1 MLRNENDNENKNNVT
16 TKMKQHTLVLL
27 LAALLLTAC
36 SDYLFDESGGSSR
49 LDGMQLNISTIEMA
63 DELVSIGGTRAAET
77 DGAGIAAVSG
87 DAASDSYLAHPLE
100 GDNPYGLKAY
110 RMPLP
115 LVGIHSAAASAGTC
129 YSACDNIAGSPTGQA
144 QGQGQAQTRAS
155 INDIASTENFHDSL
169 TIWGFT
175 DGNTCLYNQILVKK
189 ITNWRTSVQWP
200 YRTNDDYMRFYALS
214 PSMETTDITINTEPT
229 YSSKPVFTYK
239 LPETAGEMVDL
250 LIGESSNISIKAGP
264 TGATAGN
271 PRAENLGQDNKIIDL
286 QFRHLLTAVRFSQK
300 VIPAGLKISK
310 IELQGVATTAK
321 YNPETADTPTGTTGS
336 WSDHTGSATYS
347 INTDF
352 DGTDGSGV
360 YIDNN
365 QVFFMLP
372 QTVGSGVKLNITLVD
387 SNASSI
393 EGAATK
399 SHVLSC
405 SLTGDVW
412 KKGYTVN
419 YMITIGEVEEGYYFL
434 LENNVNETSMEH
446 SNSIVNGSFTLHSY
460 HNYRDYSTGVGESS
474 KHVANWSVNG
484 YSNTGVDNFT
494 ITDDTKNENGLG
506 WLTVDG
512 LSTGQLNEYTG
523 GYGATVN
530 YSLRPQ
536 EYTKEANHETVLGA
550 NNHKAETLD
559 LSKYAPYYVDAPTA
573 GTQETANCYI
583 VNREGTYKFPLKYGN
598 KKDNNTEAAC
608 FKDHTGTVISH
619 QYIKDQIEAKNS
631 SFTYELIEGN
641 NYRKMEYVFDAST
654 NINGEKFLKG
664 ELVWQ
669 DVASLI
675 KNNIS
680 VTTSPD
686 QTMQF
691 EVGVSR
697 PGNAVLALKARKKI
711 TYYTKVGEDYVKNT
725 SQGTSGEA
733 VDGDNWETLWLWH
746 IWMTDEV
753 YQNEGNAAGGNSYDS
768 QYLNYN
774 GKNNGPGDHIVT
786 LYQADGT
793 NEVAK
798 ILPVNLGWVPDN
810 PDFGFYSPREGWVEL
825 KQVGSNNTIR
835 VKITQ
840 HARQPLITGTGTF
853 YQWGRPTPFPA
864 FRSVDG
870 KTVRP
875 IYNINNEDISDNFV
889 LAEITNMG
897 EAVSEP
903 FKVLQGEYNGLA
915 NGPQDSWFPTDNNP
929 GYPVGHSDYTNAL
942 WDENTKTVYDP
953 CPRGFRMPAASVFYG
968 FSKKTGTTGTAK
980 TITTGTGDEAGK
992 LNMYPNVDG
1001 QKNGDRNYGGYFY
1014 TRAYSSAENATNP
1027 KRYDPMVYIPATG
1040 QFHGNKYKPN
1050 EDNKMN
1056 ISSNRQV
1063 DNYNG
1068 IYWTGEYFDTNTTA
1082 GCGLWIIT
1090 DYDASGGSA
1099 SKPVFGYFDS
1109 SDHKFNYYGTLRSIR
1124 PRKN

>member
-16 TKMKQHTLVLL
+16 TIMKQHTLVLL

-175 DGNTCLYNQILVKK
+175 DGDACLYNQILVTK

-264 TGATAGN
+264 TGATAGD

-484 YSNTGVDNFT
+484 YSNTGVDNTFT

-573 GTQETANCYI
+573 ETQETANCYI
-583 VNREGTYKFPLKYGN
+583 VNREGTYKFPLIYGN

-619 QYIKDQIEAKNS
+619 KYIKDQIEAKNS

-711 TYYTKVGEDYVKNT
+711 TYYTKDGEGNYVKDT
-725 SQGTSGEA
+725 SQGTNGEA

-774 GKNNGPGDHIVT
+774 GTNNGPGDHIVT

-825 KQVGSNNTIR
+825 KQVGSNNTIH

-853 YQWGRPTPFPA
+853 YQWGRPIPFPA
-864 FRSVDG
+864 VLKLDVTAR
-870 KTVRP
+870 T
-875 IYNINNEDISDNFV
+875 IYDIDNNDISDNFV
-889 LAEITNMG
+889 LEGITNMG

-903 FKVLQGEYNGLA
+903 FKVLQGTPRVEP
-915 NGPQDSWFPTDNNP
+915 NGPQDSWFPVDDNDYKSNP
-929 GYPVGHSDYTNAL
+929 L

-968 FSKKTGTTGTAK
+968 LSQTKTTVLN
-980 TITTGTGDEAGK
+980 EAGK
-992 LNMYPNVDG
+992 LNMYPESGG
-1001 QKNGDRNYGGYFY
+1001 QKNGERAKGGYFY
-1014 TRAYSSAENATNP
+1014 VKEYTNATNP
-1027 KRYDPMVYIPATG
+1027 DRYYQMVYFPATG
-1040 QFHGNKYKPN
+1040 QFHGNKQTGSKLN
-1050 EDNKMN
+1050 GTG
-1056 ISSNRQV
+1056 SNLMQT
-1063 DNYNG
+1063 DTANG
-1068 IYWTGEYFDTNTTA
+1068 SYWTGEFFDTSGNGSEIIKRQ
-1082 GCGLWIIT
+1082 GCGLWIT
-1090 DYDASGGSA
+1090 PDQSFSSGTA
-1099 SKPVFGYFDS
+1099 DKPVLGFFDTS
-1109 SDHKFNYYGTLRSIR
+1109 GHKFNYYSTLRSIR